1 MIGTLICKYYI
12 TFLTVLYPLITH
24 TNTIKYLLSAIIQQN
39 LALLKKIALSVTR
52 QKSNVQNIFTNA

>member
-24 TNTIKYLLSAIIQQN
+24 INTIKHLLSAIIQQN

-52 QKSNVQNIFTNA
+52 QKLNVQNIFTNA